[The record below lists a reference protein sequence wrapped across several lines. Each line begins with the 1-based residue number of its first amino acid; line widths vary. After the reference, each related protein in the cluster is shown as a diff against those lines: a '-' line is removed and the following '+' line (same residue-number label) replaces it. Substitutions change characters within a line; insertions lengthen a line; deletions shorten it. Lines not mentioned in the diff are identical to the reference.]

1 MRTGIG
7 RISESEQKPRIDV
20 KDKKLL
26 ALLSQNGRMPA
37 SDIAHILKLSRD
49 AIAYRIAKLQ
59 ERGVILR
66 FCPIVN
72 LGIFGHSTFH
82 VFMLLDEKRSKEHAK
97 LLEHLTTHNHTK
109 ALMTY
114 TDTWDVEW
122 TLIAKDLKEFDTLL
136 TQVLTKFPSVILEK
150 ETLAVVNAYTDK
162 TLPGVYSIDVGTD
175 LVSSHKSI
183 NSPKLRSKRVD
194 DKDLDGKD
202 LLLLRELDLNCRQ
215 STYELGSSIKLSA
228 DAVSYRLRKLNSS
241 GIILQYS
248 TINNLSILG
257 HSWYTYV
264 INFTKFDTKDEAKFR
279 QFVATH
285 PYIIRAVKLFG
296 PWDVMLYIVADS
308 PKNYHETVKEIK
320 AAFSEILHHYQTWL
334 SHKELYFTMLPRVV
348 IEVEHSRK
356 QVSLF
361 HNI

>member
-1 MRTGIG
+1 MQTAIG
-7 RISESEQKPRIDV
+7 RITGSEQKPRIDV

-59 ERGVILR
+59 QRGVILR
-66 FCPIVN
+66 FSSIVN
-72 LGIFGHSTFH
+72 LGFFGYSTFH
-82 VFMLLDEKRSKEHAK
+82 VFMLLDEKLSKEHAK
-97 LLEHLTTHNHTK
+97 ILEHLTAHSHTK

-122 TLIAKDLKEFDTLL
+122 TFIAKSLKEFDTLL
-136 TQVLTKFPSVILEK
+136 TQVLTRFPRVILEK
-150 ETLAVVNAYTDK
+150 ETLAVVETYTALPQIYLINA
-162 TLPGVYSIDVGTD
+162 GTD
-175 LVSSHKSI
+175 LASSHKSF
-183 NSPKLRSKRVD
+183 NSQKPRLEHVE
-194 DKDLDGKD
+194 DKDLDDKD
-202 LLLLRELDLNCRQ
+202 FSLLSELNLNCRQ
-215 STYELGSSIKLSA
+215 STYELGSRIKLSP
-228 DAVSYRLRKLNSS
+228 DAVSYRMKKLVDA
-241 GIILQYS
+241 GIILRFS
-248 TINNLSILG
+248 TINNLSALG

-285 PYIIRAVKLFG
+285 PYIIHAVKLFG
-296 PWDVMLYIVADS
+296 TWDVMLYIVSDS

-334 SHKELYFTMLPRVV
+334 SHKELYFTMLPRVL
-348 IEVEHSRK
+348 I
-356 QVSLF
+356 QV
-361 HNI
+361 